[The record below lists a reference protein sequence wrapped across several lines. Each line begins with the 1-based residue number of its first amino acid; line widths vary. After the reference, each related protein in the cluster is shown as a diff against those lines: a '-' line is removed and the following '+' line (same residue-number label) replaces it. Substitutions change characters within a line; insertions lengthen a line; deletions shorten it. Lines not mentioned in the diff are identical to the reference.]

1 MNRLKPIHILSL
13 VALLLSGCGHMRIQT
28 NQPGAQ
34 IYVDGDFVGMGS
46 AKVRSI
52 GPPGESRIRVVYNG
66 IAKERTVERE
76 FRFSTA
82 IVGLVTYLTG
92 FYWAWQYPE
101 HVMIRLPDGPSMRH
115 PASNDAWTSGPAG
128 DPWSQPL
135 FKAPKPASTK
145 ASKPGPSQESPK
157 RDDT

>member
-135 FKAPKPASTK
+135 FKAPKPASK
-145 ASKPGPSQESPK
+145 EAQAKNPK